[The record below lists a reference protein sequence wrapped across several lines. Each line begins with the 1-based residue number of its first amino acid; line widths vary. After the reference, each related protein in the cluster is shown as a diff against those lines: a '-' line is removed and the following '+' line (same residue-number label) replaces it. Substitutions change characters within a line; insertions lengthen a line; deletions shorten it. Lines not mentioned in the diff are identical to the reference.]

1 MCCLRKTITECG
13 KTEMCG
19 LVAWARIGTDVA
31 GVKPGVI
38 EAMLR
43 RVSHRGPD
51 QEEILQDR
59 HVALGF
65 SRLSL
70 VAPDAASQPLIS
82 ADGRY
87 TLVANGEVYNYR
99 ELQRTTPGG
108 DACRTGSDCEILL
121 YLYAAHGPDFLTH
134 IHGMISTIIW
144 DRVANKLILSRD
156 SSGVKPLFF
165 HVSADRVA
173 VGSEIKALFADDAT
187 PRTVDW
193 EGSLATTSLH
203 GTPLLTL
210 DRAQTWFTDVQ
221 MVQAGTTVEI
231 DLTSGDI
238 TTHQYWHPRLVAPDT
253 TSTPAEFIERYRDV
267 LTRSVRE
274 NREADAEVG
283 LLLSGGIDS
292 VSVAALTEP
301 GMATFTVLSGSTAAN
316 GDAEFAHHAALKL
329 GHHNHQIL
337 VPDTHTPSLEEW
349 LRFLCLM
356 ETPLATMEA
365 YLKYLAYVGAKTV
378 NPSLRGMMIGTGA
391 DEFAGG
397 YAQELAQGG
406 GWDAFTGA
414 LESLVRATAR
424 SAGLGAF
431 HWTDRDDILDLVSSD
446 AVTPASMTDA
456 YAAFVDRKFLDV
468 EQYNTWVED
477 RAASGS
483 SVEGR
488 VPFLDRD
495 LVELAVSVPPQL
507 RRELLWD
514 KAMLR
519 EATRGVVPERLR
531 TREKQPF
538 FHGVHENHAFDVA
551 LRMLKTNDYEMVR
564 TACAGDHPLPF
575 TVDSAVQFIARVE
588 KRPSHSA
595 IEYLLRLVNLALLD
609 QLAAGQALGGFEAGA
624 ALPTDV
630 EIVTYDGLSAGQQSS
645 LLSEPELDPDSAH
658 YSLDDE
664 CEAVAPIGEAEL
676 IYIARN
682 GEFEMVIDE
691 DVAAWSQVLPVLGTP
706 QTRKAVI
713 DLSGLDVDLVHR
725 LLDDGLTAGFVRAGR
740 AWEDR

>member
-1 MCCLRKTITECG
+1 
-13 KTEMCG
+13 MCG
-19 LVAWARIGTDVA
+19 LVAWARIGTDAA
-31 GVKPGVI
+31 GVAPNVI

-51 QEEILQDR
+51 QEEILRDR

-70 VAPDAASQPLIS
+70 VAPDAASQPLSS

-99 ELQRTTPGG
+99 ELERTTPGG
-108 DACRTGSDCEILL
+108 HACRTGSDCEILL
-121 YLYAAHGPDFLTH
+121 YLYAAHGPDFLTR

-144 DRVANKLILSRD
+144 DRAANKLILSRD
-156 SSGVKPLFF
+156 PSGVKPLFY
-165 HVSADRVA
+165 HVSADRVV
-173 VGSEIKALFADDAT
+173 VGSEIKALFADGAT
-187 PRTVDW
+187 PRAVDW
-193 EGSLATTSLH
+193 ETSLAATSLH

-210 DRAQTWFTDVQ
+210 DRAHTWFTDVR

-231 DLTSGDI
+231 DLTGGEI
-238 TTHQYWHPRLVAPDT
+238 TTHQYWHPRLIEANT
-253 TSTPAEFIERYRDV
+253 KASPAEFVDRYRTV

-301 GMATFTVLSGSTAAN
+301 GMATFTLLSGSTAAN
-316 GDAEFAHHAALKL
+316 GDAEFAHEAALRL

-337 VPDTHTPSLEEW
+337 VPDLHTPGLEEW

-356 ETPLATMEA
+356 ETPLAGMEA

-378 NPSLRGMMIGTGA
+378 NPNLRGMMIGTGA

-397 YAQELAQGG
+397 YAGELAQGE
-406 GWDAFTGA
+406 GWDGFIRA

-424 SAGLGAF
+424 SAGLGSL
-431 HWTDRDDILDLVSSD
+431 HWTDRDDIVDLVSVD
-446 AVTPASMTDA
+446 AVTPASMNDA
-456 YAAFVDRKFLDV
+456 YAAFVNRKFLDV

-488 VPFLDRD
+488 VPYLDRE
-495 LVELAVSVPPQL
+495 LVELAVSVPAHL
-507 RRELLWD
+507 RRDLLWD

-519 EATRGVVPERLR
+519 AATRGVVPERLR

-538 FHGVHENHAFDVA
+538 FHGAHENHAFDIA
-551 LRMLKTNDYEMVR
+551 IRMLKANNYEMVR
-564 TACAGDHPLPF
+564 TACAGGAPIPF

-595 IEYLLRLVNLALLD
+595 IEYLLRLLNLALLD
-609 QLAAGQALGGFEAGA
+609 QLAADHALGRFDAGVP
-624 ALPTDV
+624 LPADV
-630 EIVTYDGLSAGQQSS
+630 EIVTYDAMSAAQRRS
-645 LLSEPELDPDSAH
+645 LLSEQELYPDAVH
-658 YSLDDE
+658 YRLDEE
-664 CEAVAPIGEAEL
+664 CEAVVPLGDPDL

-682 GEFEMVIDE
+682 GEFDIVIDE
-691 DVAAWSQVLPVLGTP
+691 DVSAWTQLLPVLGAP
-706 QTRKAVI
+706 QTRKALV
-713 DLSGLDVDLVHR
+713 DLSGLDEDDVHR
-725 LLDDGLTAGFVRAGR
+725 LLEDGLGAGFVHAGR
-740 AWEDR
+740 AEDHS